1 MLVAPAIW
9 KANLLAVL
17 VADWVLTK
25 VKGMAGEAEAKL
37 AIIVVVAKDT
47 VEEAWRLPETWRELA
62 IVDDAEDTKP
72 PYKLDRFATSKVE
85 EALRTPLTDKFEEK
99 VDEAMESNPLLSVN
113 NPLPVSVFSAA
124 LLETTNWEV
133 EALPD
138 IAKEVVV
145 ASLILI

>member
-1 MLVAPAIW
+1 
-9 KANLLAVL
+9 
-17 VADWVLTK
+17 
-25 VKGMAGEAEAKL
+25 MA
-37 AIIVVVAKDT
+37 T
-47 VEEAWRLPETWRELA
+47 NR
-62 IVDDAEDTKP
+62 
-72 PYKLDRFATSKVE
+72 VE

-99 VDEAMESNPLLSVN
+99 VDEATESNPLLSVN